1 MDEREDASQRLRDL
15 KRWATDLQL
24 GWKILGIIVPLIT
37 IPTLVLGLLA
47 YAKSRAAIEEQ
58 VNQLL
63 VTQMS
68 GAGRMVD
75 TTYEMVTRSLEDE
88 LATFAFIVES
98 AGTAR
103 IDEGEL
109 RLTADDSV
117 LVVNGDMSLVDRAAA
132 MSGLPAVFLGPILR
146 RVTPDRF
153 VAQLAVR
160 APADVAL
167 TLMPESAPAQTMTLK
182 PGDDGLRVLA
192 AGARLFYLLIDVAV
206 PDRLPTGRWID
217 YRIAL
222 RLADDPSGAWVD
234 HSDWAPDIAYPGR
247 ATPGFRLCARV
258 GALLHGSCR
267 KPHHPSGDGL
277 AAADRLLAE
286 KRTAGAPGADWP
298 ALLAMTGDQVYLDDV
313 AGPML
318 RAIHRVIGALGLPEE
333 RFDTI
338 ENTVLNGADELYAHK
353 HGYYRREALLPRT
366 EDRRAVW
373 EVVFAGVRKPVFTAD
388 AAHNHVMTLAETL
401 AMYLLVWSPALW
413 DGLDLTPPPGLAPEH
428 AKRYAA
434 EAPAIARFVEDL
446 PAVRRLL
453 AHIPTAMI
461 FDDHDVTDDWNLN
474 RDWEETA
481 YENPFSRRVIG
492 NALIGYLIHQGWGNA
507 PENFGDDLF
516 AQVEAALAAPGSD
529 AHDRAIDTLV
539 DLEAWDYQWPT
550 EPPLVVLDTR
560 TRRWRSE
567 TNGQKPSGLLDWE
580 AVTDFQRAIRD
591 REAVI
596 VVSAAPIFG
605 VKLIETIQRA
615 FTFIGKPLMVDA
627 EYWMA
632 HPGTAE
638 AVLNVFRHRKTPDRF
653 TILSGDVHYSFVYD
667 VELRGR
673 RRGPDIWQICSSGL
687 RNEFPDRLLD
697 TLDRLNRWIFAP
709 RSPLNWFTKRR
720 HMRVIPRKPQ
730 GTPSGRRLLNGSG
743 VGVVTF
749 DEAGAPIRIEQ
760 ALAAGGAAPFLRR
773 DEEARWD

>member
-1 MDEREDASQRLRDL
+1 
-15 KRWATDLQL
+15 
-24 GWKILGIIVPLIT
+24 
-37 IPTLVLGLLA
+37 
-47 YAKSRAAIEEQ
+47 
-58 VNQLL
+58 
-63 VTQMS
+63 MS
-68 GAGRMVD
+68 P
-75 TTYEMVTRSLEDE
+75 Y
-88 LATFAFIVES
+88 
-98 AGTAR
+98 
-103 IDEGEL
+103 
-109 RLTADDSV
+109 
-117 LVVNGDMSLVDRAAA
+117 
-132 MSGLPAVFLGPILR
+132 PAVYLGPILR
-146 RVTPDRF
+146 RVTPERF
-153 VAQLAVR
+153 VAQLATR
-160 APADVAL
+160 APAEVTL
-167 TLMPESAPAQTMTLK
+167 TLTPEGASAQTITLRR
-182 PGDDGLRVLA
+182 GDQGLRVLS
-192 AGARLFYLLIDVAV
+192 AGARLYYLLIDAPI
-206 PDRLPTGRWID
+206 PDPLPTGCWIA
-217 YRIAL
+217 Y
-222 RLADDPSGAWVD
+222 RLALKLEDDSEGVWRD
-234 HSDWAPDIAYPGR
+234 HADWAPDIVYGGQ
-247 ATPGFRLCARV
+247 ATPGFQLADRI
-258 GALLHGSCR
+258 GGLLHGSCR

-277 AAADRLLAE
+277 AAADRLLS
-286 KRTAGAPGADWP
+286 KKLGAGAPGADWP

-318 RAIHRVIGALGLPEE
+318 RAIHRVIGALGLAEE
-333 RFDTI
+333 RFDSI
-338 ENTVLNGADELYAHK
+338 ENTVLNGANELYAHK
-353 HGYYRREALLPRT
+353 DGYYRREHLLPRT

-373 EVVFAGVRKPVFTAD
+373 DAVFAGVRKPVFTAD
-388 AAHNHVMTLAETL
+388 SAHNHVMTLAETL

-413 DGLDLTPPPGLAPEH
+413 DGLDLSPPPGLSTEH
-428 AKRYAA
+428 AQRYDEEAA
-434 EAPAIARFVEDL
+434 AIAAFVEDL

-453 AHIPTAMI
+453 AHMPTAMI
-461 FDDHDVTDDWNLN
+461 FDDHDVTDDWNLH

-507 PENFGDDLF
+507 PENFSDTLF
-516 AQVEAALAAPGSD
+516 AQVAHALAAPGSP
-529 AHDRAIDTLV
+529 AHDEAIDALV

-580 AVTDFQRAIRD
+580 AVTDFQRAIRG

-605 VKLIETIQRA
+605 VKLIEAVQRA

-687 RNEFPDRLLD
+687 RNEFPDRLLNAF
-697 TLDRLNRWIFAP
+697 DRLNRWIFAP
-709 RSPLNWFTKRR
+709 RSPFNWFTKRR
-720 HMRVIPRKPQ
+720 GMRVIPRKPQ

-743 VGVVTF
+743 VGVVIF
-749 DEAGAPIRIEQ
+749 DATGAPISIAQ
-760 ALAAGGAAPFLRR
+760 ALASGGASPFLRR
-773 DEEARWD
+773 DDEARWD